1 ARLNIGNAGVRMD
14 ACGLA
19 TDLDLTVDPTEVE
32 PGESTAA
39 TGTGFTPDSTATVEL
54 IGPDGEPVG
63 EPVNVDTDG
72 NGEFT
77 VDLPVPADAAPGDY
91 IVRGTDETS
100 GDQVETALVVLES
113 GGLDL
118 NIGLDPPEVA
128 PGEST
133 TVTGEGFTPD
143 ATASVQLVNPAGEP
157 VGEPVPAE
165 TDGDG
170 GFTVDLPVPEGAEPG
185 DFTVVG
191 SGDES
196 GESAEAPLTVAEG
209 DGGVCPVE
217 PAVTVD
223 PTSALPGETVTVS
236 GEGFAP
242 GTEASVQLTDAEGNP
257 VGEPVTAPVGED
269 CTFETEFT
277 IPEDTEPGDHDI
289 GAEDPD
295 GNEDPRP
302 IEIVEPGAPA
312 IAVEPSEVAPGE
324 STTVIGEG
332 FTPDATASV
341 QLGNP
346 AGEPVGE
353 PVPAETDGDGG
364 FTVDLPV
371 PEGAEPGDFTVVGTD
386 DESGES
392 AEAPLT
398 VTEGDGGVCP

>member
-1 ARLNIGNAGVRMD
+1 FNTLINDIKTGAITVPIRNALEPFIEMLAQVVSLQLNRQVTEVCTAPDGTELGSSLEVSALSLGLVQAADGARLNIGNAGVRMD

-32 PGESTAA
+32 PGESTAV

-185 DFTVVG
+185 DF
-191 SGDES
+191 
-196 GESAEAPLTVAEG
+196 
-209 DGGVCPVE
+209 
-217 PAVTVD
+217 
-223 PTSALPGETVTVS
+223 
-236 GEGFAP
+236 
-242 GTEASVQLTDAEGNP
+242 
-257 VGEPVTAPVGED
+257 
-269 CTFETEFT
+269 
-277 IPEDTEPGDHDI
+277 
-289 GAEDPD
+289 
-295 GNEDPRP
+295 
-302 IEIVEPGAPA
+302 
-312 IAVEPSEVAPGE
+312 
-324 STTVIGEG
+324 
-332 FTPDATASV
+332 
-341 QLGNP
+341 
-346 AGEPVGE
+346 
-353 PVPAETDGDGG
+353 
-364 FTVDLPV
+364 
-371 PEGAEPGDFTVVGTD
+371 
-386 DESGES
+386 
-392 AEAPLT
+392 
-398 VTEGDGGVCP
+398 